1 MFFGPNLIGQNTL
14 KQATM
19 PCSSIEAEYRA
30 VVNAT
35 IELIWV
41 QYFLIEFGISQDHPP
56 VLWCQNIGDCWC
68 QVDVG
73 KYS

>member
-1 MFFGPNLIGQNTL
+1 
-14 KQATM
+14 M

-56 VLWCQNIGDCWC
+56 GLWCHNIGDTYLLSNLYSMPERKHIE
-68 QVDVG
+68 VDYHFVR
-73 KYS
+73 KHIA